1 MAPEV
6 APKRLVTI
14 SIYYKNEKQC
24 RGMAQCYQ
32 ASVRKRSKRVNHHKA
47 CLAQNMIGYR
57 RNYNALIE
65 N

>member
-6 APKRLVTI
+6 APKRLVTTT
-14 SIYYKNEKQC
+14 IYDKNEQRC
-24 RGMAQCYQ
+24 RGMAQYYQ

-57 RNYNALIE
+57 RTYNALNE